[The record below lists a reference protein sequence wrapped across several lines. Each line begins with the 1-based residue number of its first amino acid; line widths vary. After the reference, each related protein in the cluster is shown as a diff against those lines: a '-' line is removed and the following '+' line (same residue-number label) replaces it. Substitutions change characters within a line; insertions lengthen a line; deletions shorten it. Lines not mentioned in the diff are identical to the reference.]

1 MMPLLRCLHQI
12 AAQRGDGLRPE
23 LTEMSAPSPA
33 WASVERLGRASPLE
47 GLGVKPVEPSIWGA
61 PEPRSVAAR
70 VCGSHGIRRL

>member
-33 WASVERLGRASPLE
+33 WTGVERMGTTSPLE
-47 GLGVKPVEPSIWGA
+47 DLGVEPSIWGA
-61 PEPRSVAAR
+61 PEPRSVTAR
-70 VCGSHGIRRL
+70 VCGSHGVRKL